1 MISFANPYFLAALA
15 GVAVPVLIHLLT
27 RDHVKHVAFST
38 LRFFARRAKAVVQRK
53 RFQELL
59 LIAMRAAIVALL
71 ALSFERGFGA
81 LPVGKFAVEHAAQ
94 APCFRHFRMIL

>member
-38 LRFFARRAKAVVQRK
+38 LRFFAKRAKAVVQRK

-71 ALSFERGFGA
+71 ALI
-81 LPVGKFAVEHAAQ
+81 FARPFSVLS
-94 APCFRHFRMIL
+94 P